1 MALDLYFRFN
11 PNKISKTHASVVELS
26 DLLNR
31 LPIHPQALRGET
43 FRNPNSVYMKLC
55 NFLRVDP
62 SYEGEGLLA
71 GSKGEEVVWNMYAG
85 NRAELAKIAEAIR
98 SSGQRQIALLVTQPL
113 DDDDEAFPE
122 GRVLTRE
129 HKTRERNRR
138 LVEKKKKAVLRVKG
152 KLECEVCEF
161 DFLKTYDELGRGFI
175 ECHHLVWLSDLRDER
190 ETKLSE
196 LSIVCAN
203 CHRMLHRARPWKTID
218 DLKSIIAKN
227 SGLGNS

>member
-1 MALDLYFRFN
+1 MRAKGFWRAPKGKRLSGICMPGTAPSLQRLSMRSRHRESGRFHCDL
-11 PNKISKTHASVVELS
+11 
-26 DLLNR
+26 
-31 LPIHPQALRGET
+31 
-43 FRNPNSVYMKLC
+43 
-55 NFLRVDP
+55 
-62 SYEGEGLLA
+62 
-71 GSKGEEVVWNMYAG
+71 
-85 NRAELAKIAEAIR
+85 
-98 SSGQRQIALLVTQPL
+98 TQPL

-161 DFLKTYDELGRGFI
+161 DFLKTYHELGREFI
-175 ECHHLVWLSDLRDER
+175 ECHHLAPLSDLREER
-190 ETKLSE
+190 KTKLSE
-196 LSIVCAN
+196 LGIVCAN

-218 DLKSIIAKN
+218 DLKSIIAKS